1 MNPFERQMQLGR
13 ELMELN
19 TQWFQKIA
27 EFDASNFQKYVEYN
41 QEMASR
47 LPEVRDVQSFTEL
60 QREYGETLWNATQE
74 AFKARGE
81 LLREAVEANG
91 EAVKSAF
98 NTEVEVEEKAA
109 PAKKETAK
117 KEAA

>member
-19 TQWFQKIA
+19 AQWFQKIA
-27 EFDASNFQKYVEYN
+27 EFDTANFQKYVEYN

-81 LLREAVEANG
+81 LVREAVEANG

-98 NTEVEVEEKAA
+98 NTEEVKEEA
-109 PAKKETAK
+109 PAAK
-117 KEAA
+117 KEAAKKEAA